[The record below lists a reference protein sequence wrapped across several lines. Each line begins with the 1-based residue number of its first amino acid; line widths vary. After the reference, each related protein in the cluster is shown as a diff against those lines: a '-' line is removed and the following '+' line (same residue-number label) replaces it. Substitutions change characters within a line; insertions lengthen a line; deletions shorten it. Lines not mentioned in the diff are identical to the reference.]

1 MILTFGEIMLR
12 INPRG
17 RLRLR
22 QSIPG
27 AVNITLGGGEA
38 NVAASVAMLGMP
50 ARYLTALPANAI
62 GDSVVSALRATGMDT
77 GAIVRTKKGRVGI
90 YFVEAGANQRSSVV
104 VYDRDGS
111 SISLT
116 PPEDYKFDQA
126 LAGVTW
132 VHVTGITPAI
142 SEVAYRAT
150 LSLVTL
156 ARARGITVSCDL
168 NFRKKLW
175 GWRPGTDAAAL
186 AKECM
191 SAIMPFVTVAI
202 ANEEDAK
209 DVFGIEAAGTS
220 VESGQINAQA
230 YQSVAEELARRFPS
244 LTHVAITLRESYSA
258 DHNNWGGMLYD
269 VADRQAVLAPLDA
282 QGQYKPYEIRD
293 IVDRVGG
300 GDSFGAGL
308 IFAFNT
314 PKYRD
319 PQTAL
324 RFAVAASCLKHSIE
338 GDFNVVSEDEVAAL
352 MAGSGSG
359 RVRR

>member
-1 MILTFGEIMLR
+1 MILTFGEVMLR
-12 INPRG
+12 INPQG

-22 QSIPG
+22 QAIPG
-27 AVNITLGGGEA
+27 AVSISVGGGEA
-38 NVAASVAMLGMP
+38 NVAAALATLGMP
-50 ARYLTALPANAI
+50 ARYITALPKNVLAECVT
-62 GDSVVSALRATGMDT
+62 GELRGLGVDT
-77 GAIVRTKKGRVGI
+77 SGVILTKKGRVGI
-90 YFVEAGANQRSSVV
+90 YWLESGANQRSSVV

-116 PPEDYKFDQA
+116 APEEYAFEKA
-126 LAGVTW
+126 LVGVTW

-142 SEVAYRAT
+142 SEPAYR
-150 LSLVTL
+150 STL
-156 ARARGITVSCDL
+156 ALVKAARERAIKVSCDL

-175 GWRPGTDAAAL
+175 GWRPGTASNAL
-186 AKECM
+186 ARECM
-191 SAIMPFVTVAI
+191 SAILPYVDVAI

-209 DVFGIEAAGTS
+209 DVFGIEAEGTAI
-220 VESGQINAQA
+220 EEGKINARA
-230 YQSVAEELARRFPS
+230 YRSVAEELVRRFPA

-258 DHNNWGGMLYD
+258 DHNNWGGLLYD
-269 VADRQAVLAPLDA
+269 VAAKTAHLAPLDA
-282 QGQYKPYEIRD
+282 QGEYKPYEIRD

-300 GDSFGAGL
+300 GDSFCAGL
-308 IFAFNT
+308 IFGLNH

-338 GDFNVVSEDEVAAL
+338 GDFNVVSEDEVVAL
-352 MAGSGSG
+352 MGGSGSG

>member
-12 INPRG
+12 VGPSG
-17 RLRLR
+17 HLRLR
-22 QSIPG
+22 QAIPG
-27 AVNITLGGGEA
+27 TVNITPGGGEA
-38 NVAASVAMLGMP
+38 NVAASLALLGLP
-50 ARYLTALPANAI
+50 ARYVTALPANVI
-62 GDSVVSALRATGMDT
+62 GDAVVGALREVGIDT
-77 GAIVRTKKGRVGI
+77 GAIVRSKQGRVGL

-111 SISLT
+111 SIALT
-116 PPEDYKFDQA
+116 PPEDYRFDQA
-126 LAGVTW
+126 LTGVTW

-150 LSLVTL
+150 LALVKL
-156 ARARGITVSCDL
+156 ARERGIPVSCDL

-175 GWRPGTDAAAL
+175 NWRPGMAPAAL

-191 SAIMPFVTVAI
+191 STIMPFVDLAI
-202 ANEEDAK
+202 GNEEDAK

-220 VESGQINAQA
+220 VESGQIDAQA
-230 YQSVAEELARRFPS
+230 YRSVAEELVRHFPS
-244 LTHVAITLRESYSA
+244 LKYVAITLRESYSA
-258 DHNNWGGMLYD
+258 DHNNWGAMLYE
-269 VADRQAVLAPLDA
+269 VANRQAVLAPLDA

-300 GDSFGAGL
+300 GDSFCAGL
-308 IFAFNT
+308 IFALNT
-314 PKYRD
+314 PKYSE

-324 RFAVAASCLKHSIE
+324 RFAVAASCLKHSIA
-338 GDFNVVSEDEVAAL
+338 GDFNFVSEAEVAAL

>member
-12 INPRG
+12 INPVG

-27 AVNITLGGGEA
+27 SVNITLGGGEA
-38 NVAASVAMLGMP
+38 NVAASLAMLGLP
-50 ARYLTALPANAI
+50 ARYVTALPANVI
-62 GDSVVSALRATGMDT
+62 GDSVVGELRGAGIDT

-111 SISLT
+111 SIALT
-116 PPEDYKFDQA
+116 PPEDYAFDQA

-132 VHVTGITPAI
+132 AHVTGITPAI
-142 SEVAYRAT
+142 SEAAYRAT
-150 LSLVTL
+150 LALVTL
-156 ARARGITVSCDL
+156 AKARGLTVSCDL

-175 GWRPGTDAAAL
+175 NWRPGTGATAL

-191 SAIMPFVTVAI
+191 TALMPFVDVAI

-230 YQSVAEELARRFPS
+230 YRSVAEELVRRFPS
-244 LTHVAITLRESYSA
+244 IKQVAITLRESYSA

-269 VADRQAVLAPLDA
+269 AAARQAYLAPLDA

-300 GDSFGAGL
+300 GDSFCAGL
-308 IFAFNT
+308 IFALNT

-338 GDFNVVSEDEVAAL
+338 GDFNVVSEDEVAVL